1 MQDVKQRRFE
11 ETQGAFFSRIR
22 QCFDEEEK
30 VMEELMEVMNGQI
43 FGVWFLIGAALVF
56 WMQAGFAM
64 VETGFTRAKN
74 AGNIIMKNLMDFCIG
89 TVVFILIGFG
99 LLLGEDMVGLIGKPG
114 FDIFTAYESF
124 DWSNFVFNLVFCATT
139 ATIVSGAMAERTKF
153 LSYCIYSGVISAL
166 IYPIEAHWIWGGGW
180 LSQIGFHDFAGSC
193 AIHMVGG
200 ISALIGA
207 KILGPRIGKFN
218 TDKNGKITKVN
229 AFPGH
234 SIPLGALGVFILWLG
249 WYGFNGAAATSVEQ
263 LGSIF
268 VTTTIAPA
276 VATVTCMIFTW
287 IKYGKPDVSMCLNAS
302 LAGLVAITAPCD
314 VTDAFGAIVI
324 GAVAGLLV
332 VFAVWFLDYKL
343 RVDDPVGAVAV
354 HMMNGI
360 WGTLSVGLFAT
371 SSAPGYSIADAS
383 GTELVGLFYGGG
395 FKLLGLQLIGFAS
408 VAVWTAVTITI
419 VFQVIKATV
428 GLRASQEEEI
438 VGLDATE
445 HGLASA
451 YSGFSIMDVS
461 GAMVMDVNENTSLG
475 VEDYDAASAV
485 QKDAAVKVAQVPVA
499 SATGM
504 YKVAIIAKLSRYDKL
519 RKAMN
524 DLGVTGMTVTQV
536 MGCGIQKGAGE
547 KYRGVEMD
555 ATLLPKVKVEVVVS
569 KIPVDTVVEAAKKAL
584 FTGHIGDGKIF
595 VYNVDKVVK
604 VRTGEEDFDALQDV
618 E

>member
-1 MQDVKQRRFE
+1 MTE
-11 ETQGAFFSRIR
+11 EILSVVNG
-22 QCFDEEEK
+22 
-30 VMEELMEVMNGQI
+30 EV

-74 AGNIIMKNLMDFCIG
+74 AGNILMKNLMDFCIG

-99 LLLGEDMVGLIGKPG
+99 LLLGEDLVGLIGKPG
-114 FDIFTAYESF
+114 FDIFTDYANF

-153 LSYCIYSGVISAL
+153 LSYCIYSAVISAL

-180 LSQIGFHDFAGSC
+180 LSRIGFHDFAGSC

-207 KILGPRIGKFN
+207 WLLGPRIGKFVK
-218 TDKNGKITKVN
+218 DAKGRITKVN

-234 SIPLGALGVFILWLG
+234 NLPIGCLGVFILWLG
-249 WYGFNGAAATSVEQ
+249 WYGFNGAACTSVEQ
-263 LGSIF
+263 LGSVF
-268 VTTTIAPA
+268 VTTTVAPA
-276 VATVTCMIFTW
+276 IATVVCMIFTW

-314 VTDAFGAIVI
+314 VTDVTGAIII

-332 VFAVWFLDYKL
+332 VFGVWFLDNKL

-354 HMMNGI
+354 HCLNGI
-360 WGTLSVGLFAT
+360 WGTIAVGLFAT
-371 SSAPGYSIADAS
+371 TSAPGNDSV
-383 GTELVGLFYGGG
+383 VGLFYGGG
-395 FKLLGLQLIGFAS
+395 FRQLGIQLVGFAS
-408 VAVWTAVTITI
+408 VAAWTAVMITIT
-419 VFQVIKATV
+419 FLVIKSTI
-428 GLRASQEEEI
+428 GLRVTEEEEV
-438 VGLDATE
+438 VGLDSCE
-445 HGLASA
+445 HGLPSA
-451 YSGFSIMDVS
+451 YAGFSIMDIS
-461 GAMVMDVNENTSLG
+461 NTMTMDVNENTDLG
-475 VEDYDAASAV
+475 VSDYDAASSF
-485 QKDAAVKVAQVPVA
+485 QKNAAVNVVKAPEML
-499 SATGM
+499 ATGI
-504 YKVAIIAKLSRYDKL
+504 YKVVIIAKLSRYDHLK
-519 RKAMN
+519 KAMN

-536 MGCGIQKGAGE
+536 MGCGVQKGAGE
-547 KYRGVEMD
+547 MYRGVEVD

-569 KIPVDTVVEAAKKAL
+569 KIPVDSVIAAAKKAL
-584 FTGHIGDGKIF
+584 YTGHIGDGKIF

-604 VRTGEEDFDALQDV
+604 VRTGEEDFAALQDV